1 MIKNTKNIA
10 VALSFSQR
18 RINNI
23 SIISLGHTIMII
35 GHTAYL
41 IKFVR
46 NAPPTLRWFRS
57 DFTPDNMK
65 ILRMERPEIELLN

>member
-1 MIKNTKNIA
+1 MLERISIKNAKFEDFM
-10 VALSFSQR
+10 VDD
-18 RINNI
+18 
-23 SIISLGHTIMII
+23 HVVTIPQN
-35 GHTAYL
+35 AL

>member
-1 MIKNTKNIA
+1 
-10 VALSFSQR
+10 
-18 RINNI
+18 
-23 SIISLGHTIMII
+23 MII

-57 DFTPDNMK
+57 DLTSDNMEM
-65 ILRMERPEIELLN
+65 LRMERPEIELLN